1 MRPDEEIKRNV
12 EAELHWDPEL
22 DASDVAVTVKD
33 GVVTLAGFVRNPT
46 EQSAAERITKRVI
59 GVKAV
64 VNDLKVKP
72 SS

>member
-33 GVVTLAGFVRNPT
+33 GVVTLAGRRT
-46 EQSAAERITKRVI
+46 QSRTADSIA
-59 GVKAV
+59 GYQGNCA
-64 VNDLKVKP
+64 
-72 SS
+72 